1 MNDTTQRSRSTTGQQ
16 EPNTTRN
23 ASHHTTSQTAQDV
36 ADEAQQRTKELA
48 NQAKAK
54 AGEMTDAAKE
64 QVTDAARE
72 ARDQAVHVAEEQKT
86 RATDRLHSM
95 AGALRES
102 SHEFD
107 QRQEETVAAY
117 VNTAAQQVDQF
128 ADYLERN
135 DVRDVWRGVQDLA
148 QKQPELVIVGSLAAG
163 FLLGRFLKSNG
174 THSRDQMR
182 SAAYGR
188 ARSGNPS
195 YGRPNYGMAD
205 DTGYSRSGRP
215 GYGRTVRPGATTY
228 VGEEAGYMGAGIYGV
243 PAHDADNE
251 EQRNRSAPGNVQ
263 QTPTRKPVR
272 EDDSITA
279 AEKDA

>member
-54 AGEMTDAAKE
+54 AGEMTDAAKD

-163 FLLGRFLKSNG
+163 FLLGRFLKSSG
-174 THSRDQMR
+174 TRSRNQMQ
-182 SAAYGR
+182 SANYRRTR
-188 ARSGNPS
+188 AGGMGYRTQS
-195 YGRPNYGMAD
+195 YTGYDRMGRPE
-205 DTGYSRSGRP
+205 
-215 GYGRTVRPGATTY
+215 YGRTYRPGATTY
-228 VGEEAGYMGAGIYGV
+228 VGEEAGYAGAGIYGV
-243 PAHDADNE
+243 PEHEADRE
-251 EQRNRSAPGNVQ
+251 EQQNRSAPRNVQ
-263 QTPTRKPVR
+263 QTQVR
-272 EDDSITA
+272 EDDAITT
-279 AEKDA
+279 AEKGG